1 MRIVGTFK
9 KKMHELTYSDI
20 INESIKEPLLA
31 YKYSGQ
37 DDSILYKHVIS
48 PLCQWIVEKKTP
60 TWLAPNTIT
69 VVGMLINLLPHLLI
83 FLTVEDEKTPPHR
96 VLMFMQGAGMILYSI
111 ADNMDGKQARKI
123 GASSPLGMIIDHGCD
138 GISGGLIGLSVAKIM
153 MLEHFWQA
161 FTILSTIFL
170 FFLANL
176 EQYYTHILYLPKIN
190 AVNEGVWAMGLT
202 CIFTAFAG
210 PDIWTA
216 QPLGIANNKIMLMSS
231 LVILVVQTA
240 YHARNMLKKAEK
252 FELVMKS
259 KVTFAFCALGVLL
272 YLFFP
277 TLKEYSYLYVIHF
290 SVTKV
295 TVLCQIGHVTGKNFN
310 PVRLANLAIFFL
322 LLVILLLKLFDANV
336 KELTLLL
343 IFMAVADF
351 ANFCFQIVWKLA
363 NLLGIKV
370 FKVTPKAPAS
380 IPEPLEEPAQKQL
393 TGDVSLESKES
404 EI

>member
-9 KKMHELTYSDI
+9 KRMHELTYSDI

-69 VVGMLINLLPHLLI
+69 VVGMLINLFPHLLI

-176 EQYYTHILYLPKIN
+176 TPRRFLFKSMLRLLAIN
-190 AVNEGVWAMGLT
+190 HDSASRLSHHGQGSAQRH
-202 CIFTAFAG
+202 
-210 PDIWTA
+210 DIA
-216 QPLGIANNKIMLMSS
+216 RS
-231 LVILVVQTA
+231 LA
-240 YHARNMLKKAEK
+240 HCD
-252 FELVMKS
+252 ELVH
-259 KVTFAFCALGVLL
+259 GQ
-272 YLFFP
+272 P
-277 TLKEYSYLYVIHF
+277 
-290 SVTKV
+290 
-295 TVLCQIGHVTGKNFN
+295 
-310 PVRLANLAIFFL
+310 
-322 LLVILLLKLFDANV
+322 
-336 KELTLLL
+336 ELE
-343 IFMAVADF
+343 
-351 ANFCFQIVWKLA
+351 
-363 NLLGIKV
+363 
-370 FKVTPKAPAS
+370 FK
-380 IPEPLEEPAQKQL
+380 Q
-393 TGDVSLESKES
+393 